1 MTPQP
6 GQIFSSPDDAETA
19 FYAAFAAADL
29 GTMQQV
35 WADSAHAVCIH
46 PMSSPLYGH
55 AAIIE
60 SWSAI
65 LKKGGGRISH
75 RTLYRHIEGNLAVHG
90 IEERLLLPQG
100 VEARM
105 HATHVYQ
112 REPTGGWKLLM
123 HHASPLPASIA
134 GKTESALH

>member
-1 MTPQP
+1 MSMFNTA
-6 GQIFSSPDDAETA
+6 DEAEAA
-19 FYAAFAAADL
+19 FYAAFSSADL
-29 GTMQQV
+29 ETMKRV

-46 PMSSPLYGH
+46 PMSAPLYGH

-65 LKKGGGRISH
+65 LQRGGGRISH
-75 RTLYRHIEGNLAVHG
+75 QTLYRHVEGNLAVHG

-105 HATHVYQ
+105 HATHVYL
-112 REPTGGWKLLM
+112 RDAAGGWQLLA
-123 HHASPLPASIA
+123 HHASPLPAQDQPKPEA
-134 GKTESALH
+134 VLH